1 MWSRLLTIKG
11 AAAAFGYSLRAT
23 KSGGWLIGGSTKT
36 GSKNTLSSWLLRLDA
51 WGHESCA
58 GAGVCAEPKPPGC
71 DDGNPCTLDVCAAPK
86 KGCSHQPQ
94 NDDSP
99 CAASKTCK
107 KGICKN

>member
-51 WGHESCA
+51 
-58 GAGVCAEPKPPGC
+58 
-71 DDGNPCTLDVCAAPK
+71 
-86 KGCSHQPQ
+86 
-94 NDDSP
+94 
-99 CAASKTCK
+99 
-107 KGICKN
+107 